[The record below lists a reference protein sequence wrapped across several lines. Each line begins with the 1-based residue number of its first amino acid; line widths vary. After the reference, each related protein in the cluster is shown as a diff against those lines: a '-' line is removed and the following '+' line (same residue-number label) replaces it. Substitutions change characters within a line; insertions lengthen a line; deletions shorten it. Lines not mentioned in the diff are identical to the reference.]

1 MRFLRAFIFGLGLMY
16 GLAVPKDSLDDK
28 CGGGAYS
35 SETVNVGWGEIG
47 YNRGPLASERFSSCS
62 AVVLDYGNEA
72 LLAHS
77 FNGEYGPTNFNQ
89 ICTGNVV
96 DKLVEESRRRGF
108 YLRTSKAIVN
118 TVCEPDLRKIISD
131 LEKYGIHLQEANL
144 SEFKFGFERDVHY
157 DPESDLLS
165 IKNRVFD

>member
-16 GLAVPKDSLDDK
+16 GLSIPNDSLDSK
-28 CGGGAYS
+28 CGGGTYS

-47 YNRGPLASERFSSCS
+47 YNRGPLTSERFSSCS
-62 AVVLDYGNEA
+62 AVILDYGDEA

-77 FNGEYGPTNFNQ
+77 FNGEYGPTSFDQ

-96 DKLVEESRRRGF
+96 NRLVEESGRRGF
-108 YLRTSKAIVN
+108 YLRMSKAIVN
-118 TVCEPDLRKIISD
+118 AGWETDLRKIIGD
-131 LEKYGIHLQEANL
+131 LEKYGIRVQEANF
-144 SEFKFGFERDVHY
+144 SEFEFGFERDVHY